1 MTHILFLL
9 ASAREN
15 GNSETLAREA
25 AKSLPADQQTWL
37 RLQNLPLEPFEDIR
51 HSVGEY
57 PQPTG
62 NAKILF
68 DASLAASDIV
78 MVSPVYWYSV
88 PSTLKRY
95 LDEWRAWMRVPEAN
109 FKASMAGK
117 TMWIISSLS
126 AESAEAEPMLGTLE
140 RSAKYM
146 DMRLGGQVIGNGSK
160 PGDVNNDHA
169 ALEAAR
175 RLFKGSA

>member
-1 MTHILFLL
+1 MKHTLFLI

-15 GNSETLAREA
+15 GNSETLALEA

-37 RLQNLPLEPFEDIR
+37 RLQNLPLEPFADIR
-51 HSVGEY
+51 HSVGVY

-78 MVSPVYWYSV
+78 MIAPVYWYSV
-88 PSTLKRY
+88 PATLKRY
-95 LDEWRAWMRVPEAN
+95 LDEWSAWMRVPEAN
-109 FKASMAGK
+109 FKARMAGK
-117 TMWIISSLS
+117 TIWIISSLS
-126 AESAEAEPMLGTLE
+126 GEISDAEPLLGTLE

-146 DMRLGGQVIGNGSK
+146 GMRVGGHVIGNGSK
-160 PGDVNNDHA
+160 PGDVNSDHA

-175 RLFKGSA
+175 RLFGGPA

>member
-1 MTHILFLL
+1 MKQTLFLL

-25 AKSLPADQQTWL
+25 AKTLPADQQTWL
-37 RLQNLPLEPFEDIR
+37 RLQDLPLEPFEDIR
-51 HSVGEY
+51 HSVGVY

-62 NAKILF
+62 NAKVLF
-68 DASLAASDIV
+68 DASLAASNIV
-78 MVSPVYWYSV
+78 MVAPVYWYSV
-88 PSTLKRY
+88 PATLKRY
-95 LDEWRAWMRVPEAN
+95 LDEWSAWMRVPEAN
-109 FKASMAGK
+109 FKAQMAGK

-126 AESAEAEPMLGTLE
+126 ADVCEAEPMLGMLE

-146 DMRLGGQVIGNGSK
+146 DMRMGGQVFGNGSK

-175 RLFKGSA
+175 RLFAGSV